1 MWSPYWSILVCK
13 IPQFWARLPIQTMHH
28 TFLESRHPEVTKNP
42 YYVLSREWSQK
53 KVSAHGLKVI
63 GVSDVL
69 TWVACYYYCYCY
81 YRNTDN
87 LEKKLNVYFWDKN
100 EKIYQ
105 IQIDLNSDLKKE
117 PDLKSW
123 CYFTLIEPVMLRSWI
138 SDYQCGQ
145 ICPDMCN
152 FVIMPENVWNIT
164 CLYKPEF

>member
-81 YRNTDN
+81 YWNTDN
-87 LEKKLNVYFWDKN
+87 LEKKVECLLLRQKWKNVSNPNRSEQWF
-100 EKIYQ
+100 
-105 IQIDLNSDLKKE
+105 KKRTWLE
-117 PDLKSW
+117 ELG
-123 CYFTLIEPVMLRSWI
+123 YFTLIEPVMLRSWI

-152 FVIMPENVWNIT
+152 FVIMTENAWNIT

>member
-28 TFLESRHPEVTKNP
+28 TFLESRHPEVTINP

-81 YRNTDN
+81 YWSTDN
-87 LEKKLNVYFWDKN
+87 LEKKVECLLLRQKWKNVSNTNRSEQWFKRRTWLEELVLLYINWTGNATILDIWLPMWTN
-100 EKIYQ
+100 
-105 IQIDLNSDLKKE
+105 
-117 PDLKSW
+117 
-123 CYFTLIEPVMLRSWI
+123 MLR
-138 SDYQCGQ
+138 Y
-145 ICPDMCN
+145 
-152 FVIMPENVWNIT
+152 V
-164 CLYKPEF
+164 